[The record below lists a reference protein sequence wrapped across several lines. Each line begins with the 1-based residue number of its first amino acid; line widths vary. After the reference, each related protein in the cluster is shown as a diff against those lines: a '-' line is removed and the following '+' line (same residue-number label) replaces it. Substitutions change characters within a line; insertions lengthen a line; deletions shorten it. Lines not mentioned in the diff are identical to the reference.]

1 MRRVYKY
8 TLSPDMTSVNMPL
21 NTVVL
26 STAFQGENLQLWA
39 LVDDTVDETVNH
51 TFYVAP
57 TGESIPPHFKD
68 IRFIG
73 TAFYNG
79 GVLVFHVF
87 EICK

>member
-8 TLSPDMTSVNMPL
+8 TLLPDMTSVNMPL

-39 LVDDTVDETVNH
+39 LVDDKVDETVDR

-57 TGESIPPHFKD
+57 TGEDIPQNFTD
-68 IRFIG
+68 IRFVG

>member
-8 TLSPDMTSVNMPL
+8 TLSPDITSVTMPL
-21 NTVVL
+21 NSVVL

-39 LVDDTVDETVNH
+39 LVDDKVDETVKR

-57 TGESIPPHFKD
+57 TGESIPQHFKD

-73 TAFYNG
+73 TAFYSD
-79 GVLVFHVF
+79 VFVFHVF